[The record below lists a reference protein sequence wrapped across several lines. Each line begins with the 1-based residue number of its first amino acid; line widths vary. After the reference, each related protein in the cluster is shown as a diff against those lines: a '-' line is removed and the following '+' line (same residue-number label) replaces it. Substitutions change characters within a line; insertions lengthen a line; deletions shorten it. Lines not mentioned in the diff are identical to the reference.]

1 MGCNCGKNR
10 AVAVRYALTMP
21 DGRTSI
27 HGTRRSAELANER
40 RGGGG
45 TIKKQG

>member
-10 AVAVRYALTMP
+10 SVTVRFQLTMP
-21 DGRTSI
+21 DGRTST

-40 RGGGG
+40 QGGGG
-45 TIKKQG
+45 TITKQG

>member
-1 MGCNCGKNR
+1 MGCNCGRNR
-10 AVAVRYALTMP
+10 VAAQWVLTMP
-21 DGRTSI
+21 DGRVSK

-45 TIKKQG
+45 SIKRAA